1 MNYTWDDIKLN
12 NFIKASEGDLSY
24 VSKNNEINKDTLDA
38 WFSIQDQY
46 IRVLDLET
54 IQMKRYKKVC
64 YNYAKSLQ
72 QWIIEPTNGSKLF
85 NKVNQLYIEKTKLAE
100 SMFNDEKKDWD
111 VLIAQV
117 TLSTKQRVNGD
128 WLAKEF
134 FNLIKVL

>member
-24 VSKNNEINKDTLDA
+24 VSKNNEMNKDTLDA

-64 YNYAKSLQ
+64 YNYAKLLQ
-72 QWIIEPTNGSKLF
+72 QWIMEPTNGSKLF

>member
-24 VSKNNEINKDTLDA
+24 VSKKNEINKDTLDA

-72 QWIIEPTNGSKLF
+72 QWIIEPTEGSKLF

-117 TLSTKQRVNGD
+117 TLSTKQRVNGE

>member
-12 NFIKASEGDLSY
+12 NFIKASEGDLGY

-38 WFSIQDQY
+38 WFSIQDEY

-64 YNYAKSLQ
+64 YNYVKSLQ
-72 QWIIEPTNGSKLF
+72 QWIMEPIDGSKLF
-85 NKVNQLYIEKTKLAE
+85 NKVNKLYIEKTKLTE